1 MKKVLLI
8 AFAAAMVAA
17 AVFVG
22 GYAAGKAA
30 EHQPIV
36 WADES
41 GEIYVSR

>member
-1 MKKVLLI
+1 MKKALAIVMT
-8 AFAAAMVAA
+8 AVMVAA
-17 AVFVG
+17 TVFVG